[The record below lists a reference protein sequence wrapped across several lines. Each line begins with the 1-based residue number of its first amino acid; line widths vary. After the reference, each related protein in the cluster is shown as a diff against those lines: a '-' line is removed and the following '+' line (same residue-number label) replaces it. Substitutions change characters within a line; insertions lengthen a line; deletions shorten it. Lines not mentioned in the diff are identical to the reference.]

1 MIRMPAAPD
10 ATPASTGSKLPVI
23 SLFAGAGG
31 LDLAVE
37 RVADRPLTAPT
48 RPTPGPFHVAVA
60 TDYAPQALDTLA
72 LNLPGTVTLPGDIRE
87 TTTSDLLRAGSLS
100 EGDAALVVGGPPC
113 TPFSKSGFWL
123 AEKRESRDPNAS
135 LLEEYVR
142 VVAQSRP
149 EAFVLENVQ
158 ALTYKTHQGAYVPIG
173 PSTGWYVQVAAPGV
187 RVGAG
192 FYEADSERL
201 AAIRHAIADDT
212 HGAELEKLLADLTG
226 EGWQLGGET
235 LKTSP
240 RGYDADHPRIAL
252 LRHKSMTLGKDY
264 GFEPVIHTPELLDR
278 VRDDWRAVRPFL
290 DWVAAHT
297 R

>member
-1 MIRMPAAPD
+1 MGTCIRPTTAWFSRRLVLLAAATIGLAARVAAAEDPRADPASIV
-10 ATPASTGSKLPVI
+10 ATPRKPSVSHSYQTW
-23 SLFAGAGG
+23 AGY
-31 LDLAVE
+31 
-37 RVADRPLTAPT
+37 TAQ
-48 RPTPGPFHVAVA
+48 G
-60 TDYAPQALDTLA
+60 TL
-72 LNLPGTVTLPGDIRE
+72 
-87 TTTSDLLRAGSLS
+87 
-100 EGDAALVVGGPPC
+100 
-113 TPFSKSGFWL
+113 
-123 AEKRESRDPNAS
+123 RDP
-135 LLEEYVR
+135 VF
-142 VVAQSRP
+142 
-149 EAFVLENVQ
+149 AFVDLV
-158 ALTYKTHQGAYVPIG
+158 
-173 PSTGWYVQVAAPGV
+173 
-187 RVGAG
+187 AG

-297 R
+297 H